1 MVEVI
6 VHFDVLER
14 DGDTSHLRGL
24 IMADPGEKPTIS
36 QVENMLRSMGYQVT
50 AEDNEHYV
58 YVPVEAG
65 TEVKKIE
72 VRKMDNG
79 EEEFSIDPHMK
90 MIVQNLMGKPHRPM

>member
-14 DGDTSHLRGL
+14 DGDISHLRGL
-24 IMADPGEKPTIS
+24 IMTGPGERPTIS

-50 AEDNEHYV
+50 AEDSEHYV